1 MAFALRQ
8 PYRRRAARRV
18 DEDPARASRTRTAA
32 ARGAW
37 AVGSVMLAIARLVRL
52 VVGVV
57 VLVIVVGGVL
67 FLVGANSSNT
77 IVHDIHSAAAWLVGP
92 FKNVFSINGHP
103 KETLAANWGLAAIV
117 WLIVGGL
124 IASLIAR
131 MAPRGV
137 HPARPV
143 AAD

>member
-8 PYRRRAARRV
+8 PSRRRGVSRV
-18 DEDPARASRTRTAA
+18 DDAPARASRTRTAA

-37 AVGSVMLAIARLVRL
+37 AVGSVMLAISRLVRL
-52 VVGVV
+52 LVSLV

-67 FLVGANSSNT
+67 FVLGANESNT
-77 IVHDIHSAAAWLVGP
+77 IVHAIHSLASTLVGP

-103 KETLAANWGLAAIV
+103 KATLAANWGLAAIV
-117 WLIVGGL
+117 WLVVGHL

-137 HPARPV
+137 HPSRPV
-143 AAD
+143 VAD